1 MKKVAVIGLGNIA
14 TRHRHNL
21 KLLFPS
27 AELLVMSA
35 SGRIPKENI
44 DEFDVIATSVDELIQ
59 AKVEL
64 VIVASPAPFHAL
76 HSIPF
81 IEAGIPTLI
90 EKPVTTSI
98 EDAEAIAS
106 AIELYQT
113 PASIGY
119 CLRYLP
125 SAQKLKILLDQGSIG
140 KLYNA
145 HIEIGQYLPDWRPN
159 KDYRTSVSAQEKLG
173 GGALF
178 ELSHE
183 LDYAQWLLGPLQ
195 VKYSILRAS
204 DELALDVEDIADI
217 IKRYSYQPREDLIQ
231 LFCQLII
238 NEALLNTD
246 DHERNFSML
255 EDENGWRLSPVYD
268 VVPEEDFYSEHAI
281 AFNGSKFLPKFS
293 DAMNTGKLL
302 GVKKSDCIDA
312 INKIEKAL
320 AAWPSLL
327 LQVGIDDE
335 RLLGLPKKKEDS

>member
-1 MKKVAVIGLGNIA
+1 MKKVAVIGLGSIA
-14 TRHRHNL
+14 TRHHHNL
-21 KLLFPS
+21 KLLFPN

-35 SGRIPKENI
+35 SGRIPKESI
-44 DEFDVIATSVDELIQ
+44 DEFDVIATTIDELIQ

-98 EDAEAIAS
+98 EDAEAIAR
-106 AIELYQT
+106 AIKLHQT
-113 PASIGY
+113 PVSIGY

-125 SAQKLKILLDQGSIG
+125 SAQKLKILLNQGGIG
-140 KLYNA
+140 TIYNA

-159 KDYRTSVSAQEKLG
+159 KDYRNSVSAQKKLG

-217 IKRYSYQPREDLIQ
+217 ITTTSLGAVATIHLDFLQRKTHRQCSFVGNKGRIEWDLMLNQLTLITATETSVLYSDPKWDKNQMYLAMIEDFMQMIEK
-231 LFCQLII
+231 
-238 NEALLNTD
+238 NE
-246 DHERNFSML
+246 HSCINFS
-255 EDENGWRLSPVYD
+255 E
-268 VVPEEDFYSEHAI
+268 
-281 AFNGSKFLPKFS
+281 
-293 DAMNTGKLL
+293 
-302 GVKKSDCIDA
+302 A
-312 INKIEKAL
+312 INTVALIDEIKQQAKNNKA
-320 AAWPSLL
+320 STS
-327 LQVGIDDE
+327 
-335 RLLGLPKKKEDS
+335 KNK